1 MRQCSKA
8 RSVLEVD
15 AAAAGRS
22 HTRLFDSY
30 LLRIF
35 CMVAVIGVLSP
46 SVVWS
51 AEEAGDGK
59 LPDHHLALF
68 AGGGVEAESGESSRA
83 GFAFAFIYEYRFHEH
98 WGIGAVADALGQN
111 TIRDSAVVVPVSYHL
126 TEQWRLFAGPGVE
139 FSDHGDEFLVR
150 VGVSYEIPLADKW
163 TIGPEF
169 AADFVNGGKKVFIG
183 GVSVGYEF

>member
-8 RSVLEVD
+8 RSGLEID

-35 CMVAVIGVLSP
+35 CMVAAIGVFSP

-51 AEEAGDGK
+51 AEEAGHGE
-59 LPDHHLALF
+59 LPSHHLALF

-83 GFAFAFIYEYRFHEH
+83 GFAFAVIYEYRFHER
-98 WGIGAVADALGQN
+98 WGIGAAADALSQN
-111 TIRDSAVVVPVSYHL
+111 SFRDSTLVVPVSYHL
-126 TEQWRLFAGPGVE
+126 TEQWRLFAGPGME

-150 VGVSYEIPLADKW
+150 IGVAYEIPLADKW

-169 AADFVNGGKKVFIG
+169 ATDFVNGGKKIFIG
-183 GVSVGYEF
+183 GVAVGYEF